1 MCWMRATLG
10 ERSVRAFCAP
20 TSSAERQLRAHSRG
34 ASTRAPR
41 RLDLVRERLYV
52 EALTHLLDPAV
63 RVDLE
68 RGHDLAGDGR
78 ATHRESAVPLHYHGP
93 AVRDQRVHFDPHASS
108 DRKLPHEFVDDRLR
122 STMRAIRTV
131 DPNRIL
137 SEELGEL
144 LGLRVAP

>member
-34 ASTRAPR
+34 ASTRALEAR
-41 RLDLVRERLYV
+41 RLDLVRERLHV

-78 ATHRESAVPLHYHGP
+78 ATNRESAVPLHHHGP
-93 AVRDQRVHFDPHASS
+93 GRPRPA
-108 DRKLPHEFVDDRLR
+108 
-122 STMRAIRTV
+122 
-131 DPNRIL
+131 
-137 SEELGEL
+137 
-144 LGLRVAP
+144 